1 MDILDILDTVN
12 TIYTTYYVLLC
23 ISNYVFIRVY
33 LTHLRSLHI
42 LEKGRG
48 KESLG
53 ATRWSQCEAVQ
64 KSPKHSTDLKAA
76 RKGGK
81 RYQAKPKKQWNF
93 YGKKWQ
99 KWETKIIN
107 KGYIIDCRYI
117 CNDKVTTLPPNV
129 TLKRRRSSSEPS
141 GPRSYGFDRIKLHQV
156 RVMSPVLL
164 IHVSLRSTM
173 QVLER
178 IIQLCAL
185 R

>member
-1 MDILDILDTVN
+1 MYIELRAYHSLSNSSSIFAYTGKKKRERKPRGNAMITMRSRAEEPQVLHRSQGRKERWKKVPGKAEETVK
-12 TIYTTYYVLLC
+12 LL
-23 ISNYVFIRVY
+23 R
-33 LTHLRSLHI
+33 
-42 LEKGRG
+42 
-48 KESLG
+48 
-53 ATRWSQCEAVQ
+53 
-64 KSPKHSTDLKAA
+64 
-76 RKGGK
+76 
-81 RYQAKPKKQWNF
+81 
-93 YGKKWQ
+93 KKWQ

-117 CNDKVTTLPPNV
+117 CNDKVTMLPPNV

-141 GPRSYGFDRIKLHQV
+141 GPRSYRFDRIKLHQV